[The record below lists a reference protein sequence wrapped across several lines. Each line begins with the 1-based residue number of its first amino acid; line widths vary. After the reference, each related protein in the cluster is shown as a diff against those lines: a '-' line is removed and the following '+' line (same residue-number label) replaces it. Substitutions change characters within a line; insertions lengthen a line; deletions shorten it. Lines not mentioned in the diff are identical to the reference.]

1 METELSNIVT
11 ALGGY
16 NNIPTSISSEAA
28 IVTMITGLTIEKVAD
43 KTVWADGLLTY
54 TITVKNETTQTYTN
68 ATVTD
73 ILNTTLI
80 DFVDDSVTIDSTKA
94 TSEKY
99 KYTAETGTLTVKL
112 SDIAPSATKTITFQV
127 KKKA

>member
-11 ALGGY
+11 ALGEY

-28 IVTMITGLTIEKVAD
+28 IITMITGLTIEKVAD

-94 TSEKY
+94 TSEE
-99 KYTAETGTLTVKL
+99 YTYTEETGTLTVKL
-112 SDIAPSATKTITFQV
+112 SDIAPSTTKTITFQV

>member
-11 ALGGY
+11 ALGEY

-80 DFVDDSVTIDSTKA
+80 DFVNDSVTIDSTKA
-94 TSEKY
+94 TSEE
-99 KYTAETGTLTVKL
+99 YTYTEETGTLTVKL
-112 SDIAPSATKTITFQV
+112 SDIAPSTTKTITFQV

>member
-11 ALGGY
+11 ALGEY

-94 TSEKY
+94 TSEEY
-99 KYTAETGTLTVKL
+99 TYTAETGTLTVKL
-112 SDIAPSATKTITFQV
+112 SDIAPSTTKTITFQV